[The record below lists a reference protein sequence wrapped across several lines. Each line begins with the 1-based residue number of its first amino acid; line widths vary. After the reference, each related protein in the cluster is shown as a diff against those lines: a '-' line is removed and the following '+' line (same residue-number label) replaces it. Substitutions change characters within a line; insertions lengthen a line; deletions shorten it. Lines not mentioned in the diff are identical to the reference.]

1 VEAIDINA
9 LMEEIRE
16 KVKSE
21 ISQNG
26 SDRNVE
32 FKPSIVEVKAGAL
45 LHSQDLR
52 AINQQYTYGAQFD
65 ESTIKSHRKGFVGRV
80 IVGLKRKLYRK
91 LWDGLLRDY
100 MSKEREFQSSIVRFL
115 NETARYI
122 DARDSS
128 IFWGLNHK
136 VDVDVTK
143 SVERADRLYDEFQ
156 GSLTSLK
163 SELVELTNSNS
174 RELASNKGKLAEVE
188 GFINQLNEVIKGVE
202 GIVQAKAPSGFNPKY
217 VLFENRFRGSKPRIK
232 EHLKFYLKYLKAP
245 VFEIG
250 SGRGELLELCK
261 ESGLE
266 AQGWDLDAGMAS
278 QGSLVKLGD
287 GIAALSET
295 EDASLGSI
303 IAIQVIEHLTEEVM
317 DSFLAIARKKLKS
330 GGKVIF
336 ETINPLSLMA
346 LSSNYIRDP
355 SHVFPQHPETVSYR
369 MTLAG
374 FKNIRI
380 EFLSPYPES
389 EKFKKLQIPQ
399 SLPPRFESIVVEMN
413 ELVDRLNSIFFAPQD
428 FAIIGEV

>member
-1 VEAIDINA
+1 MEAIDVNA
-9 LMEEIRE
+9 LMDEIRE

-21 ISQNG
+21 VSQNS

-32 FKPSIVEVKAGAL
+32 FKSSTVEVKAGSL

-65 ESTIKSHRKGFVGRV
+65 ESTIQSHRKGLLGRL

-100 MSKEREFQSSIVRFL
+100 MSKEREFQSAVVRFL

-163 SELVELTNSNS
+163 SELVELTNANS
-174 RELASNKGKLAEVE
+174 RELASNKGKLSEVE

-232 EHLKFYLKYLKAP
+232 EHLKFYLKHLIAP
-245 VFEIG
+245 VFEVG

-261 ESGLE
+261 ENGLE
-266 AQGWDLDAGMAS
+266 AQGWDLDAGMVS
-278 QGSLVKLGD
+278 QGSLGKLGD
-287 GIAALSET
+287 GIAALSEVKD
-295 EDASLGSI
+295 ESLGTI
-303 IAIQVIEHLTEEVM
+303 IAIQVIEHLTENVT
-317 DSFLAIARKKLKS
+317 DTFLDLAKRKLRK
-330 GGKVIF
+330 GGRIIF

-346 LSSNYIRDP
+346 LTSNYIRDP
-355 SHVFPQHPETVSYR
+355 SHIFPQHPETVSFK

-374 FKNIRI
+374 FRNIKV

-399 SLPPRFESIVVEMN
+399 SLPPRFESVVVEMN

-428 FAIIGEV
+428 YAIIGEV